1 MESFASKK
9 KIKIIAKVESL
20 PEIEADP
27 DRINQV
33 LGNLIHNAIKFS
45 KENTEVIVNATQSSS
60 NILFSVQDQGP
71 GMSSEDQIRVF
82 EPFFQTE
89 ETLNRRFG
97 GTGLGLAICRG
108 IVESQNGKIWVHS
121 SEGSGSVFYFTLP
134 INPVKEI
141 EPIKVLFSAKTIIE
155 TKIKNEFTSMLGP
168 MGLVEFNELKYHDAL
183 SKDDL
188 NTYIDILEEMKILQ
202 PTPADKFRGNISK
215 IFGEKTLNESHN
227 LLNESSDKDT
237 GLR

>member
-1 MESFASKK
+1 MEAFASKK
-9 KIKIIAKVESL
+9 KIQLLVKAESL

-45 KENTEVIVNATQSSS
+45 EENTEVIVSASRSSS
-60 NILFSVQDQGP
+60 HVLFSVQDQGP
-71 GMSSEDQIRVF
+71 GMSLTNQIRVF

-108 IVESQNGKIWVHS
+108 IVESQNGKIWVQS
-121 SEGSGSVFYFTLP
+121 TEGSGSTFFFTIPLS
-134 INPVKEI
+134 PVKEI

-155 TKIKNEFTSMLGP
+155 SKIKNEFTTMLGP
-168 MGLVEFNELKYHDAL
+168 MGIVEFNELKQHDAL

-188 NTYIDILEEMKILQ
+188 FTYINILEEMKILQ
-202 PTPADKFRGNISK
+202 PSPAKKFRCNINN
-215 IFGEKTLNESHN
+215 IFGDNKLNRSHN
-227 LLNESSDKDT
+227 LLNEPSHKDDE
-237 GLR
+237 LR